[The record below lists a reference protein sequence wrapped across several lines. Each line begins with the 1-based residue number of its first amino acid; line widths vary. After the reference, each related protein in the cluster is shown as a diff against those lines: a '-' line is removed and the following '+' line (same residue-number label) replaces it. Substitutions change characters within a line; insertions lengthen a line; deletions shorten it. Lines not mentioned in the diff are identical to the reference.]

1 MLHFL
6 LHLLLH
12 FLLHFKNEAE
22 EFKKIYDKIG
32 RKYWI
37 LGTSYGDSLG
47 TGIDKERKRRKYK
60 ERVPVKGDQR

>member
-1 MLHFL
+1 MTRS
-6 LHLLLH
+6 
-12 FLLHFKNEAE
+12 EGS
-22 EFKKIYDKIG
+22 IG
-32 RKYWI
+32 F